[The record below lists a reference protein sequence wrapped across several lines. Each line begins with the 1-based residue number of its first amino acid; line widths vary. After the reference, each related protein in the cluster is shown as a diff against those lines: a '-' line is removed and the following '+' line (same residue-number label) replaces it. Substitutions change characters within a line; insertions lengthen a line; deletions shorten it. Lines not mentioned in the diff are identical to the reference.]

1 MTIYSSAA
9 FPPSQFWDYAVKLY
23 SNGSVSEACLG
34 LQDRRGIDVNMLLF
48 CVWVAASGRGQLSE
62 SEMAAGI
69 EAGQVWQSEV
79 VAPLRHVRRYLK
91 GPITPADGRL
101 GAELARVI
109 TESEL
114 YAEHM
119 EVQILSEI
127 VTRPAVGSF
136 DNQERGREAAENLQT
151 YMLHVLREIEE
162 QDRQDLHAIWQA
174 AFPDANPRLTELFF
188 PMTLA

>member
-9 FPPSQFWDYAVKLY
+9 FPPSQFWDFAVKLY
-23 SNGSVSEACLG
+23 SNGPVSEACLS

-48 CVWVAASGRGQLSE
+48 CVWVAASGRGRLSE
-62 SEMAAGI
+62 AEMAVGI

-91 GPITPADGRL
+91 GPITPADARL

-109 TESEL
+109 TDSEL

-136 DNQERGREAAENLQT
+136 DNQERGQEAADNLQT
-151 YMLHVLREIEE
+151 YMGHVVGEMDDQDQAELHVV
-162 QDRQDLHAIWQA
+162 WQE

-188 PMTLA
+188 RMSPA